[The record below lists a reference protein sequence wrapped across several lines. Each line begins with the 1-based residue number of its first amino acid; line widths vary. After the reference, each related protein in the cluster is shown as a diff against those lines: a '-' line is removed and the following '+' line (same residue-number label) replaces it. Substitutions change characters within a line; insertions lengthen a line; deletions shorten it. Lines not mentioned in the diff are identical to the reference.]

1 MPNEPV
7 VVDLT
12 EAEARELTDRIRA
25 NLEVTS
31 ELIVEAYVRRAW
43 QALGYGGWD
52 LYVLG
57 EFGSGPLRVPRED
70 RPEMVRSLRSQQMSL
85 RAIGTAMDVSE
96 RTVRRDLEEAG
107 AAFAAPTDD
116 AVVEITRV
124 IGVDG
129 VRQAAKHR
137 PPEPRGETVTV
148 VRDPS
153 TPREPPGETVT
164 VVREPPAPPP
174 QARDVTPQFW
184 IAARTVRGDALT
196 AKALAEAL
204 VSRPDTRSLRDI
216 KDAVAALQPILD
228 RWPDIGQSEHP

>member
-12 EAEARELTDRIRA
+12 EAEARELTDHIKT
-25 NLEVTS
+25 NLEVAS
-31 ELIVEAYVRRAW
+31 RLIVEAYVRRAW

-148 VRDPS
+148 VR
-153 TPREPPGETVT
+153 
-164 VVREPPAPPP
+164 EPPAPPP